1 MKASL
6 RFALALALLPLA
18 AAAGTPAQVLRTQAT
33 ADGWTLSVNADEEH
47 LLFEASSFAPARGR
61 TVLTYAVRSPD
72 YKKLT
77 SSAAAILGADG
88 KTVHVQEL
96 PGLLVQSGD
105 LSPDGKI
112 AAVVASPYEDPDG
125 APSLYVFDEKGTK
138 IGKRRVEHE
147 DAVLVGNGWIALW
160 SPPTLLGQDDGSEE
174 DDGAPSQAVEPATFL
189 KPDGTALRP
198 VDRIGGALANAGD
211 GLVSVAS
218 GQLSV
223 YRQNLTRRGRADLGF
238 SVGLPT
244 VAENGSLI
252 AVADFTAEERTK
264 RPVVLFDADAKKI
277 GEIAMKAV
285 LGVDVAISPDG
296 TAVAATPASIG
307 GDAET
312 ALTVEDSK
320 TFEVVLADR
329 TGKIR
334 WRTTITRRSPT
345 DHAAFLRVAPG
356 GSRVVFAQLSQ
367 EDDEPAQIVVLGPA
381 GEETS
386 RIDQPLTNLWL
397 DAKGESLWIATE
409 RGLSKR
415 SVGSLS
421 K

>member
-1 MKASL
+1 MKSL
-6 RFALALALLPLA
+6 VTFAVAMLPVA
-18 AAAGTPAQVLRTQAT
+18 AAIKAPPRALELRTA
-33 ADGWTLSVNADEEH
+33 ADGWTLAMTADADH
-47 LLFEASSFAPARGR
+47 YLFDAPSFAPARGR
-61 TVLTYAVRSPD
+61 AVLTYAVRSPD

-77 SSAAAILGADG
+77 SSAAAIVGADG

-112 AAVVASPYEDPDG
+112 AAVVASPYDDPDG
-125 APSLYVFDEKGTK
+125 APFLYVFDEKGTK
-138 IGKRRVEHE
+138 IGKRRVAHE
-147 DAVLVGNGWIALW
+147 DSVLVGNGWIALW
-160 SPPTLLGQDDGSEE
+160 SAPALVGQDDGAEE
-174 DDGAPSQAVEPATFL
+174 DDVPPSQTVEPATFL
-189 KPDGTALRP
+189 EPNGTPIRTT
-198 VDRIGGALANAGD
+198 DRIGGALANAGD

-223 YRQNLTRRGRADLGF
+223 YRQNLTRRGRAELGF
-238 SVGLPT
+238 STGLPT
-244 VAENGSLI
+244 ASENGTLI
-252 AVADFTAEERTK
+252 AVADFTAEERAK
-264 RPVVLFDADAKKI
+264 RPVLLFDADAKKL
-277 GEIAMKAV
+277 GEIPMKAV

-320 TFEVVLADR
+320 EFDIVLADR

-345 DHAAFLRVAPG
+345 DHVAFLHVAPG
-356 GSRVVFAQLSQ
+356 GSRVVFAQLAQ
-367 EDDEPAQIVVLGPA
+367 DDEETPPQIVVLDAKGA
-381 GEETS
+381 ETA
-386 RIDQPLTNLWL
+386 RITQPLTRLWL
-397 DAKGESLWIATE
+397 DAKGESIYFAVEGALE
-409 RGLSKR
+409 RR
-415 SVGSLS
+415 SIESLS